1 MEAILLPLGAGL
13 LEALQP
19 VNLSMIVLGCAI
31 GLLVGAM
38 PGLGSVNGV
47 AILLP
52 ITFLVP
58 PTAAIIF
65 LAAIYYGAMY
75 GGAISS
81 ITLGIPGASTAVA
94 TVFDGRPLAQS
105 GKADKALTA
114 AAVASFIGGSISVV
128 LFTLFAPPLAAFA
141 LKFGPPEE
149 FALMLLAFATF
160 IGLGGDDIPKTIFS
174 ILIGLVLA
182 SVGLDIISGQPRLI
196 FGDISGFLHGVNFL
210 VLAIGIYGIGEMLWT
225 LETTRGK
232 VTAHKVTM
240 SFRSLLDN
248 LRDVKQYIK
257 TTTLGSMLGYFVGT
271 LPAAGATPA
280 SLMSY
285 GIAKTFSRDPDSF
298 GKGNVSG
305 VAAPEAANNAASTG
319 SMLPMITLGIPG
331 SPTTAILLGGMIIWG
346 LRPGPLLFTEHPD
359 FVWGLI
365 GSLYIAN
372 LVTVLINL
380 AFIPLIVK
388 VLTLPFTILAP
399 IIYILCVVGGYAP
412 TQTMHDVWLM
422 FLFGIVGYLLRKL
435 NYPVAPAVLAIVL
448 GPLAERSLRQ
458 SLLASQGDM
467 LTFVE
472 RPISGLCIA
481 CAVALIAYPLW
492 RKMRARKAQASS
504 PNATN
509 ATRPGEADAGD

>member
-1 MEAILLPLGAGL
+1 METILVSLGAGL
-13 LEALQP
+13 LQAFEPL
-19 VNLSMIVLGCAI
+19 NLFMIFAGCLA
-31 GLLVGAM
+31 GLFVGCM

-65 LAAIYYGAMY
+65 LAALYYGAMY

-94 TVFDGRPLAQS
+94 TVFDGRPMAQQ
-105 GKADKALTA
+105 GKADQALMA
-114 AAVASFIGGSISVV
+114 AAIASFIGGTVSIV

-141 LKFGPPEE
+141 LKFGPQEE

-174 ILIGLVLA
+174 ILLGLVLA
-182 SVGLDIISGQPRLI
+182 AVGFDIISGQPRLI
-196 FGDISGFLHGVNFL
+196 FFDMVEFQRGIGFL
-210 VLAIGIYGIGEMLWT
+210 VLAIGIYGVGEMLWT
-225 LETTRGK
+225 LETTNGK
-232 VTAHKVTM
+232 VQMHNVKITW
-240 SFRSLLDN
+240 SRIRSN
-248 LRDVKQYIK
+248 FGQVREYINS
-257 TTTLGSMLGYFVGT
+257 TWLGSVLGFFVGT

-285 GIAKTFSRDPDSF
+285 GLSKTFSKDPDSY
-298 GKGNVSG
+298 GKGNISG

-346 LRPGPLLFTEHPD
+346 LRPGPLLFTESPD

-365 GSLYIAN
+365 GSMYVAN
-372 LVTVLINL
+372 LVTVLLNIALIPVFIRVL
-380 AFIPLIVK
+380 AM
-388 VLTLPFTILAP
+388 PFTLLTP
-399 IIYILCVVGGYAP
+399 IIFVLCVLGVFA
-412 TQTMHDVWLM
+412 TTDRM
-422 FLFGIVGYLLRKL
+422 FDTWIMLIIGVVGYLMRKL

-448 GPLAERSLRQ
+448 GPLAERSMRQ
-458 SLLASQGDM
+458 SLIGSQGDVT
-467 LTFVE
+467 TFVT
-472 RPISGLCIA
+472 RPISLVCIMIA
-481 CAVALIAYPLW
+481 IALVSYPIVKKIL
-492 RKMRARKAQASS
+492 RKRAA
-504 PNATN
+504 
-509 ATRPGEADAGD
+509 EA

>member
-1 MEAILLPLGAGL
+1 MDIILLALGGGLIEAFQPL
-13 LEALQP
+13 
-19 VNLSMIVLGCAI
+19 NLTMIILGCVI
-31 GLLVGAM
+31 GLFIGAM

-47 AILLP
+47 DILLP

-58 PTAAIIF
+58 PTAAIMF

-94 TVFDGRPLAQS
+94 TVFDGRPLAQA
-105 GKADKALTA
+105 GKADKALA
-114 AAVASFIGGSISVV
+114 AAAIASFIGGTISVV

-141 LKFGPPEE
+141 LKFGPAEE
-149 FALMLLAFATF
+149 FALMVLAFATF

-174 ILIGLVLA
+174 ILIGLILA
-182 SVGLDIISGQPRLI
+182 SIGLDIISGKPRLI
-196 FGDISGFLHGVNFL
+196 FFDITGFLHGINFL

-225 LETTRGK
+225 LEQSEGD
-232 VTAHKVTM
+232 VTVHRVKTSWRA
-240 SFRSLLDN
+240 FLEN
-248 LRDVKQYIK
+248 LGHVREYIK
-257 TTTLGSMLGYFVGT
+257 TTLVGSVLGYFVGT

-285 GIAKTFSRDPDSF
+285 GLAKTFSKDPDSF
-298 GKGNVSG
+298 GKGNVAG

-346 LRPGPLLFTEHPD
+346 LSPGPLLFSEHPD

-365 GSLYIAN
+365 GSLYVAN
-372 LVTVLINL
+372 VFTVLINL
-380 AFIPLIVK
+380 AFIPIFVR

-399 IIYILCVVGGYAP
+399 IIFVLCVVGGYAP

-422 FLFGIVGYLLRKL
+422 FLFGVVGDLMRKL

-458 SLLASQGDM
+458 SLLSSQSDV
-467 LTFVE
+467 LIFVE
-472 RPISGLCIA
+472 RPISGICIA
-481 CAVALIAYPLW
+481 IAVALILYPVYN
-492 RKMRARKAQASS
+492 RFRRAARLRSQDTPGQA
-504 PNATN
+504 
-509 ATRPGEADAGD
+509 